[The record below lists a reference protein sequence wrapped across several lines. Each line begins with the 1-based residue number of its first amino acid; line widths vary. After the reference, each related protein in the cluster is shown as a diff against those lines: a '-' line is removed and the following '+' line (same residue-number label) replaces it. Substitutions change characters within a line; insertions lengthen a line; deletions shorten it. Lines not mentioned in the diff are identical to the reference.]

1 MVKIILDGKELKFDW
16 LKSIN
21 VNVCNVKV
29 GDQEGDLKG
38 EFKELKVSDMKL
50 NGKKIRLEDITELL
64 KSGKVIVND
73 QEVNLLEL
81 AGLFKSV
88 KVTLDVEI

>member
-1 MVKIILDGKELKFDW
+1 MVKIRLDGQELKLDW

-21 VNVCNVKV
+21 VNVCNVQV

-38 EFKELKVSDMKL
+38 DLKELNVSDMKL
-50 NGKKIRLEDITELL
+50 NGKKIGLEDITQLL

-81 AGLFKSV
+81 AGLFKSI
-88 KVTLDVEI
+88 KVTVDVEI